1 MGLQRM
7 LYSTEGFDVSDGR
20 LSTIST
26 RYSSRL
32 HTFLDYVTRD
42 EKCILKPA
50 GVNTKKLYTKCRS
63 FTPEGKQN
71 TEDEHLNNVI

>member
-7 LYSTEGFDVSDGR
+7 LYSAEGFDVSGGR
-20 LSTIST
+20 LSTAST

-32 HTFLDYVTRD
+32 HTFLDCVTRE

-50 GVNTKKLYTKCRS
+50 NVNIKRLYTKCRS
-63 FTPEGKQN
+63 FTPGSKQN
-71 TEDEHLNNVI
+71 TEDEHLNNVT